1 MDIFRFINSK
11 DIREHLRSIGYEF
24 NSLEAAWLIY
34 QCHDATIDEKH
45 KAWNELIETMPDCPI
60 EKRLNTVAQDSLHAF
75 LRQYIELED
84 RYLNEFCDERHAD
97 TFNDDKPFVYKIKYI
112 YEDGTENGWDTV
124 FSCLN
129 ALYESIMEPEEDV
142 TSIQCTKMQIDR
154 LDSRQIAY
162 LNPSFEFLRLDP
174 GRIDSDKEWDLFGGV
189 FDGLWFEFPTP
200 FQKGDIVWNPDQPEG
215 FCAGPFVTTGVC
227 LDGIESDKTK
237 ENIRKDGDSS
247 DMCAGGFFLNEDGS
261 IYGECMSNYMDLEFY
276 NKELTGSKRTLIAL
290 SNFLKDEIDPA
301 LFARAYHQI
310 IMAGYAENSIPLD
323 YLKSGMILAGL
334 SKPEHIKIWLDDVR
348 EAPEGYCRC
357 HSVNEAKEKIIECEK
372 EFVVIDEI
380 NCDHDLGD
388 YASDG
393 GDGIKLIDWLAERE
407 TYYPVKLHTMNPVGR
422 ENMQREID
430 RYWNNG
436 KMK

>member
-112 YEDGTENGWDTV
+112 YEDGTEYEWDTV
-124 FSCLN
+124 FSCFD

-142 TSIQCTKMQIDR
+142 TSIQCTKIQIDR

-215 FCAGPFVTTGVC
+215 FCAGPFVITGVC
-227 LDGIESDKTK
+227 LDGIKSDKTK

-290 SNFLKDEIDPA
+290 SNFLKDEIDPV

-310 IMAGYAENSIPLD
+310 ITTGYAENSIPLD

-348 EAPEGYCRC
+348 EAPEGYCHC

-430 RYWNNG
+430 RYWNSV
-436 KMK
+436 K

>member
-1 MDIFRFINSK
+1 MDVFRFINSK

-84 RYLNEFCDERHAD
+84 RYMNEFCDERHAD

-142 TSIQCTKMQIDR
+142 ISIQCTKMQIDR

-162 LNPSFEFLRLDP
+162 LNPSFEFLRHDP

-215 FCAGPFVTTGVC
+215 FCAGPFVITGAC
-227 LDGIESDKTK
+227 LDDIESDKTK

-276 NKELTGSKRTLIAL
+276 NMELTGSKRTLTAL
-290 SNFLKDEIDPA
+290 SNFLKDEIDPV

-310 IMAGYAENSIPLD
+310 ITTGYAENSIPLD

-348 EAPEGYCRC
+348 EAPEGYCHC

-430 RYWNNG
+430 RYWNSV
-436 KMK
+436 K

>member
-11 DIREHLRSIGYEF
+11 DIREHIRSIGYEF

-112 YEDGTENGWDTV
+112 YEDGTEYEWDTV

-129 ALYESIMEPEEDV
+129 ALYESIMKPEEDV

-174 GRIDSDKEWDLFGGV
+174 GRIDCDKEWDLFGGV

-215 FCAGPFVTTGVC
+215 ICAGPFVITGVC
-227 LDGIESDKTK
+227 LDDIKSDKTK

-290 SNFLKDEIDPA
+290 SNFLKDEIDPV

-310 IMAGYAENSIPLD
+310 ITTGYAENSIPLD

-348 EAPEGYCRC
+348 EAPEGYCHC

-430 RYWNNG
+430 RYWNSV
-436 KMK
+436 K

>member
-60 EKRLNTVAQDSLHAF
+60 EKRLNTIAQDSLHAF
-75 LRQYIELED
+75 LRQYMTLED
-84 RYLNEFCDERHAD
+84 KYMNEFCDERHAD

-142 TSIQCTKMQIDR
+142 ISIQCTKMQIDR

-215 FCAGPFVTTGVC
+215 FCAGPFVITGVC
-227 LDGIESDKTK
+227 LDDIESDKTK

-276 NKELTGSKRTLIAL
+276 NKELTGSKRTLTAL

-310 IMAGYAENSIPLD
+310 ITTGYAENSIPLD

-348 EAPEGYCRC
+348 EAPEGYCHC

-430 RYWNNG
+430 RYWNSV
-436 KMK
+436 K

>member
-112 YEDGTENGWDTV
+112 YRDGTEYEWDTV

-142 TSIQCTKMQIDR
+142 ISIQCTKMQIDR
-154 LDSRQIAY
+154 LESRQIAY

-215 FCAGPFVTTGVC
+215 FCAGPFVITGVC
-227 LDGIESDKTK
+227 LDDIESDKTK
-237 ENIRKDGDSS
+237 ENIRKGGDSS
-247 DMCAGGFFLNEDGS
+247 DMCAGGFFLNEDGG

-276 NKELTGSKRTLIAL
+276 NMELTGSKRTLIAL

-310 IMAGYAENSIPLD
+310 ITAGYAENSIPLD

-348 EAPEGYCRC
+348 EAPEGYCHC
-357 HSVNEAKEKIIECEK
+357 HSVNEAKEKIIKCEK

-430 RYWNNG
+430 RYWNSV
-436 KMK
+436 K

>member
-1 MDIFRFINSK
+1 MDVFRFINSK

-97 TFNDDKPFVYKIKYI
+97 TFDYNKPFVYKFKYI
-112 YEDGTENGWDTV
+112 YRDGTEYEWDTV
-124 FSCLN
+124 FSCFN

-142 TSIQCTKMQIDR
+142 ISIQCTKMQIDR

-215 FCAGPFVTTGVC
+215 FCAGPFVITGVC
-227 LDGIESDKTK
+227 LDDIESDKTK
-237 ENIRKDGDSS
+237 ENIRKGGDSS
-247 DMCAGGFFLNEDGS
+247 DMCAGGFFLNEDGG

-276 NKELTGSKRTLIAL
+276 NMELTGSKRTLIAL

-310 IMAGYAENSIPLD
+310 ITAGYAENSIPLD

-348 EAPEGYCRC
+348 EAPEGYCHC

-430 RYWNNG
+430 RYWNSV
-436 KMK
+436 K

>member
-1 MDIFRFINSK
+1 
-11 DIREHLRSIGYEF
+11 
-24 NSLEAAWLIY
+24 
-34 QCHDATIDEKH
+34 
-45 KAWNELIETMPDCPI
+45 
-60 EKRLNTVAQDSLHAF
+60 
-75 LRQYIELED
+75 
-84 RYLNEFCDERHAD
+84 
-97 TFNDDKPFVYKIKYI
+97 
-112 YEDGTENGWDTV
+112 
-124 FSCLN
+124 
-129 ALYESIMEPEEDV
+129 MEPEEDV

-154 LDSRQIAY
+154 LESRQIAY
-162 LNPSFEFLRLDP
+162 LNSSFEFLRLDP
-174 GRIDSDKEWDLFGGV
+174 GRIDSDKEWVLFGGV

-215 FCAGPFVTTGVC
+215 FCAGPFVITGVC

-276 NKELTGSKRTLIAL
+276 NKDLTGSNRTLIAL
-290 SNFLKDEIDPA
+290 SNFLKNEIDPA

-323 YLKSGMILAGL
+323 YLKTGMILAGL

-357 HSVNEAKEKIIECEK
+357 HSVNEAIKKIIECEK
-372 EFVVIDEI
+372 EYAVIDEI

-393 GDGIKLIDWLAERE
+393 GDGIKLIDWLAERK
-407 TYYPVKLHTMNPVGR
+407 THYPVKLHTMNPVGR

-430 RYWNNG
+430 RYWNET
-436 KMK
+436 K

>member
-11 DIREHLRSIGYEF
+11 DIREHLRSIRYEF
-24 NSLEAAWLIY
+24 NSLETAWLIY

-45 KAWNELIETMPDCPI
+45 KAWNELVETMPDCPI
-60 EKRLNTVAQDSLHAF
+60 VERLNTVPQDSLHAF
-75 LRQYIELED
+75 LMQYIELED
-84 RYLNEFCDERHAD
+84 RYLNEFCDERHTD
-97 TFNDDKPFVYKIKYI
+97 TFYNNKPFVYKFKYI
-112 YEDGTENGWDTV
+112 YRDGTEYEWDTV

-129 ALYESIMEPEEDV
+129 ALHESIMEPEEDV

-154 LDSRQIAY
+154 LESRQIAY
-162 LNPSFEFLRLDP
+162 FNSSFEFLRLDP
-174 GRIDSDKEWDLFGGV
+174 GRIDSDKEWNLFGGV

-237 ENIRKDGDSS
+237 ENIRKNGDSS

-276 NKELTGSKRTLIAL
+276 NKDLTGSNRTLIAL

-301 LFARAYHQI
+301 LFARAHHQI

-323 YLKSGMILAGL
+323 YLRSGMILAGL

-357 HSVNEAKEKIIECEK
+357 HSVNEAIKKIIECEK
-372 EFVVIDEI
+372 EYAVIDEI

-393 GDGIKLIDWLAERE
+393 GDGIKLIDWLAERK
-407 TYYPVKLHTMNPVGR
+407 THYPVKLHTMNPVGR

-430 RYWNNG
+430 RYWNET
-436 KMK
+436 K

>member
-1 MDIFRFINSK
+1 MDTFRFINSK
-11 DIREHLRSIGYEF
+11 DIREHIRSIRYEF
-24 NSLEAAWLIY
+24 NSLETAWLIY

-75 LRQYIELED
+75 LRQYMKLED
-84 RYLNEFCDERHAD
+84 KYMNEFCDERHAD
-97 TFNDDKPFVYKIKYI
+97 TFNDDKPFVYKFKYI
-112 YEDGTENGWDTV
+112 YEDGTEYEWDTV
-124 FSCLN
+124 FSCFD

-142 TSIQCTKMQIDR
+142 ISIQCTKMQIDR

-162 LNPSFEFLRLDP
+162 LNPSFEFLRLDH

-200 FQKGDIVWNPDQPEG
+200 FRKGDIVWNPDQPEG

-276 NKELTGSKRTLIAL
+276 NKDLTGSNRTLIAL
-290 SNFLKDEIDPA
+290 SNFLKNEIDPA

-323 YLKSGMILAGL
+323 YMRTGMILAGL

-348 EAPEGYCRC
+348 EVPEGYCRC
-357 HSVNEAKEKIIECEK
+357 HSVNEAIKKIIECEK
-372 EFVVIDEI
+372 EYAVIDEI

-388 YASDG
+388 NASDG
-393 GDGIKLIDWLAERE
+393 GDGIKLIDWLAERK
-407 TYYPVKLHTMNPVGR
+407 THYPVKLHTMNPVGR

-430 RYWNNG
+430 RYWNET
-436 KMK
+436 K